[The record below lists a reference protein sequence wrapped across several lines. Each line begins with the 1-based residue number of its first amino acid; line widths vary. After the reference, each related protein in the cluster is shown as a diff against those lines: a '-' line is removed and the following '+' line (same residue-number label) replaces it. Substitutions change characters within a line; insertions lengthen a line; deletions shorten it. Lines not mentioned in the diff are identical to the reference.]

1 MPTSCRAIDTCAI
14 FICEHVGHLIK
25 CEQNELP
32 AELIYICMIILYA
45 YINIYCVGYA
55 QETGRRTLKAVGLD
69 KPCTS
74 ACGVARPVWNVWV
87 QLGLLLG
94 IIIKWFVDYTDRKQ
108 SQTRRVI
115 AGAFVVYAVRLSS
128 SSSAVDAVGSKVKC
142 DPTMMMIITGGDGDA
157 DADGDVW
164 CK

>member
-25 CEQNELP
+25 SEQNELP

-55 QETGRRTLKAVGLD
+55 QETGRRTLKAEGLD

-74 ACGVARPVWNVWV
+74 AWGVARPV
-87 QLGLLLG
+87 QCLG
-94 IIIKWFVDYTDRKQ
+94 
-108 SQTRRVI
+108 S
-115 AGAFVVYAVRLSS
+115 AGTVVGHYN
-128 SSSAVDAVGSKVKC
+128 K
-142 DPTMMMIITGGDGDA
+142 MI
-157 DADGDVW
+157 
-164 CK
+164 C